1 MNVFAILLFLA
12 TLNQLPVAGGQ
23 LPDHAPQPV
32 NTEQSGLRPPASGH
46 LSDTI
51 VVTASALP
59 ESVESTPASVTVVT
73 KADIEKR
80 DALDVAEVLREV
92 PGLTVSRTGTSG
104 HSTSLFTRGAASTH
118 TLVMWNG
125 IEINNPYFSGY
136 DWGRFSTAGV
146 EQVEIVRGPYSS
158 LYGSDAVAGVVNVLT
173 MPKKSGVSAS
183 VETGGHGLRNGS
195 VAGSLVSASQL
206 VSGSLERR
214 DDDGFS
220 ANDDFAQTSANA
232 IWKWTARQN
241 FSVGV
246 AGRYTSY
253 SLGIPTNLSADLT
266 ALIPSLQRRQEGT
279 ERQLAIPISQT
290 LGAFSYDLTL
300 SDTRNN
306 DRFSDPEDPFGTV
319 ASQTTSSTHRGRLA
333 TRTNAGTL
341 GTFVAGAEWAR
352 AEVTDVNNFGANLDH
367 NRRTEKSLFV
377 EDRFSHAIGSSRL
390 EVSAG
395 ARYDEFD
402 TFGNQVSPRVAAALI
417 AGPNKFR
424 AAFGEAFRAPSIGEL
439 YFPFSGNR
447 NLEPERSRSAEFG
460 FDHTFASGSQISAT
474 AFRSTYRD
482 LITFDNATFVFAN
495 VGHATAQG
503 VELGATHNIGA
514 MYGSLSYTWLDK
526 PLPRRPRNSGSI
538 FVGYRAG
545 GVDTNVEIARTGARN
560 DVLPVLPFTAI
571 TDRAYTT
578 VDINAQMHL
587 DRITPFVKLENATN
601 QRYEAVAGYPS
612 PRRRAIVGLRFAM

>member
-1 MNVFAILLFLA
+1 VNVFAILLFLA
-12 TLNQLPVAGGQ
+12 TQ
-23 LPDHAPQPV
+23 QPV
-32 NTEQSGLRPPASGH
+32 
-46 LSDTI
+46 SDTI

-59 ESVESTPASVTVVT
+59 ESVQSTPAAVTVVT
-73 KADIEKR
+73 KSDIDER
-80 DALDVAEVLREV
+80 EARDVADVLRDV
-92 PGLTVSRTGTSG
+92 PGLNVSRTGDSG
-104 HSTSLFTRGAASTH
+104 HATSLFTRGAASTH

-158 LYGSDAVAGVVNVLT
+158 LYGSEAVAGVVNVLT
-173 MPKKSGVSAS
+173 MPKKSGGSGI
-183 VETGGHGLRNGS
+183 VETGGHGLRNGN
-195 VAGSLVSASQL
+195 VEGSLVSASQL

-214 DDDGFS
+214 EDDGFA

-232 IWKWTARQN
+232 LWRWTARPN
-241 FSVGV
+241 FSLGI

-253 SLGIPTNLSADLT
+253 NLGIPTNLNADLT
-266 ALIPSLQRRQEGT
+266 ALVPSIHRRQNGT
-279 ERQLAIPISQT
+279 ESQFALPISQT
-290 LGAFSYDLTL
+290 LGGFGYDLTL
-300 SDTRNN
+300 SEARNN
-306 DRFSDPEDPFGTV
+306 DHFTDPDDPFGTV
-319 ASQTTSSTHRGRLA
+319 SSQTTSTTHRARLA
-333 TRTNAGTL
+333 TRTSAGSF

-367 NRRTEKSLFV
+367 NRRTEKSLFA
-377 EDRFSHAIGSSRL
+377 EDRFSHALGGSRL

-395 ARYDEFD
+395 ARYDDFD
-402 TFGNQVSPRVAAALI
+402 TFGSQVSPRLAAAWIDGADKL
-417 AGPNKFR
+417 R

-447 NLEPERSRSAEFG
+447 NLNPERSRSGEIG
-460 FDHTFASGSQISAT
+460 YDHTFSSGSQVSAT

-495 VGHATAQG
+495 IGRATAQG
-503 VELGATHNIGA
+503 VELGASQSVGA

-538 FVGYRAG
+538 FLGYRAR
-545 GVDTNVEIARTGARN
+545 GVDTNIEVARTGARD
-560 DVLPVLPFTAI
+560 DVLPILPFSAI

-578 VDINAQMHL
+578 VDINIQMHL
-587 DRITPFVKLENATN
+587 DRISPFVKIENATN

-612 PRRRAIVGLRFAM
+612 PRRRAIVGIRFAM

>member
-1 MNVFAILLFLA
+1 MNLFAILLFLA
-12 TLNQLPVAGGQ
+12 TASQQQPPV
-23 LPDHAPQPV
+23 
-32 NTEQSGLRPPASGH
+32 
-46 LSDTI
+46 SDTI

-59 ESVESTPASVTVVT
+59 ESVESTPAAVTVVT
-73 KADIEKR
+73 KSDIEER
-80 DALDVAEVLREV
+80 EARDVADVLRDV
-92 PGLTVSRTGTSG
+92 PGLTVSRTGSSG
-104 HSTSLFTRGAASTH
+104 HATSLFTRGAASTH

-146 EQVEIVRGPYSS
+146 EQVEVVRGPYSS
-158 LYGSDAVAGVVNVLT
+158 LYGSDAVAGVVNVIT
-173 MPKKSGVSAS
+173 NPKKSGAS
-183 VETGGHGLRNGS
+183 GVVEAGGHGLRNAS
-195 VAGSLVSASQL
+195 VDGSLVSASQL

-214 DDDGFS
+214 EDDGFS

-232 IWKWTARQN
+232 LWKWTARPG
-241 FSVGV
+241 FSIGV

-253 SLGIPTNLSADLT
+253 NLGIPTNLNADLT
-266 ALIPSLQRRQEGT
+266 ALVPSLQRRQSGT
-279 ERQLAIPISQT
+279 ERQFALPVSQT
-290 LGAFSYDLTL
+290 LGVFSYDLTL
-300 SDTRNN
+300 SESRNN

-319 ASQTTSSTHRGRLA
+319 SSQTTSTTHRARLA
-333 TRTNAGTL
+333 TRTSTGAF

-352 AEVTDVNNFGANLDH
+352 AEVTDVNNFGPNLDH
-367 NRRTEKSLFV
+367 NRRTEKSLFA
-377 EDRFSHAIGSSRL
+377 EDRFSHAIGGERL

-395 ARYDEFD
+395 ARYDDFD
-402 TFGNQVSPRVAAALI
+402 TFGSQVSPRVAAALI

-447 NLEPERSRSAEFG
+447 DLNPERSRSAEAG
-460 FDHTFASGSQISAT
+460 YDYTFTTGAQISAT

-482 LITFDNATFVFAN
+482 LITFDNATFAFAN
-495 VGHATAQG
+495 IGHATAQG
-503 VELGATHNIGA
+503 IELGASQNVGS

-545 GVDTNVEIARTGARN
+545 GVDTNVEIARTGARA
-560 DVLPVLPFTAI
+560 DVLPVLPFSAI

-578 VDINAQMHL
+578 VDINAQVHL
-587 DRITPFVKLENATN
+587 DRVTPFVKLENATDK
-601 QRYEAVAGYPS
+601 RYDTVAGYPS
-612 PRRRAIVGLRFAM
+612 PRRRAIVGVRFGV

>member
-1 MNVFAILLFLA
+1 VNVFAILLFLA
-12 TLNQLPVAGGQ
+12 TATQQQQSPVT
-23 LPDHAPQPV
+23 DH
-32 NTEQSGLRPPASGH
+32 
-46 LSDTI
+46 I

-59 ESVESTPASVTVVT
+59 ESVESTPGAVTVVT
-73 KADIEKR
+73 KSDIDEHEAR
-80 DALDVAEVLREV
+80 DVADVLRDV

-104 HSTSLFTRGAASTH
+104 HATSLFTRGAASTH

-158 LYGSDAVAGVVNVLT
+158 LYGSEAVAGVVNVIT
-173 MPKKSGVSAS
+173 TPKKSGAS
-183 VETGGHGLRNGS
+183 GVVEAGGHGLRNGN
-195 VAGSLVSASQL
+195 VEGSLVSASQL

-220 ANDDFAQTSANA
+220 ANDDFSQTSANA
-232 IWKWTARQN
+232 LWRWTARPN
-241 FSVGV
+241 VSLGI

-253 SLGIPTNLSADLT
+253 NLGIPTNLSADLT
-266 ALIPSLQRRQEGT
+266 ALVPSLLRRQSGT
-279 ERQLAIPISQT
+279 ERQFALPVSQT

-300 SDTRNN
+300 SESRNN
-306 DRFSDPEDPFGTV
+306 DRFNDPEDPFGTV
-319 ASQTTSSTHRGRLA
+319 SSQTTSTTDRARLA
-333 TRTNAGTL
+333 TRTSAGTL

-367 NRRTEKSLFV
+367 NRRTEKSLFA
-377 EDRFSHAIGSSRL
+377 EDRYSHAIGSERL

-395 ARYDEFD
+395 ARYDDFD
-402 TFGNQVSPRVAAALI
+402 TFGSQVSPRLAAALI
-417 AGPNKFR
+417 DGANKFR
-424 AAFGEAFRAPSIGEL
+424 AAFGAAFRAPSIGEL

-447 NLEPERSRSAEFG
+447 DLNPERSRSVEVG
-460 FDHTFASGSQISAT
+460 YDHTFASGSQISAT

-482 LITFDNATFVFAN
+482 LITFDNATFAFAN
-495 VGHATAQG
+495 IGRATAQG
-503 VELGATHNIGA
+503 VELGGSHSIGA
-514 MYGSLSYTWLDK
+514 MYGSFSYTWLDK

-538 FVGYRAG
+538 FAGYRAG
-545 GVDTNVEIARTGARN
+545 GVDTNVEIARTGARA
-560 DVLPVLPFTAI
+560 DVLPVLPFGAI

-578 VDINAQMHL
+578 VDINVQMHL
-587 DRITPFVKLENATN
+587 DRVTPFVKLENATN

-612 PRRRAIVGLRFAM
+612 PRRRAIVGVRFGV